1 MFDEI
6 ISFIKNLYPGEIPV
20 PLHAP
25 RFMGNEKKY
34 LLDCIDSTYVS
45 YVGKYVSQFEEK
57 IQKFTGSG
65 YAVAVVNGTEALHLA
80 LLLAGVKI
88 EDEVITQ
95 PLTFVATVNAISY
108 CGAFPIFVDV
118 EESTL
123 GLNPEALADF
133 LETHADLKEDGNCY
147 NKKTEKKI
155 SACVPMHTFGHPCR
169 IDHIVAICK
178 KYHIPVVEDAAEAL
192 GSFYKGQHAGTFG
205 HIGIFSFNGNK
216 PVTTGGGGII
226 LTNSQSIAQ
235 KARHLSTT
243 AKVPHRWEFN
253 HDQVGYNCRM
263 PNINAAIGCA
273 QMENFP
279 LILQDKR
286 DTARA
291 YSDYFKTI
299 DISFVTEPVEAKSN
313 YWLNAIILKNKT
325 ERNEFIQYANESGVQ
340 VRPVWTLMNHLPMFN
355 HCQCGPLDVAN
366 WLEDRVVNLPSSI
379 KQ

>member
-25 RFMGNEKKY
+25 RFRGNEKKY
-34 LLDCIDSTYVS
+34 LLECIDSTYVS
-45 YVGKYVSQFEEK
+45 YVGHYVSEFEEK

-80 LLLAGVKI
+80 LLLAGVKG

-95 PLTFVATVNAISY
+95 PLTFVATANAISY
-108 CGAFPIFVDV
+108 CGALPVFVDV
-118 EESTL
+118 EKSTL
-123 GLNPEALADF
+123 GLDPDALADF
-133 LETHADLKEDGNCY
+133 LETHAHIEEDGNCY
-147 NKKTEKKI
+147 NTTTGRRI
-155 SACVPMHTFGHPCR
+155 SACVPMHTFGHPCK
-169 IDHIVAICK
+169 IDHIVTICK

-192 GSFYKGQHAGTFG
+192 GSFYKGQHVGTFG
-205 HIGIFSFNGNK
+205 HLGILSFNGNK

-226 LTNSQSIAQ
+226 LTRSQNIAQ

-243 AKVPHRWEFN
+243 AKVPHNWEFN

-273 QMENFP
+273 QMENFSFF
-279 LILQDKR
+279 LQDKR
-286 DTARA
+286 DTAGI
-291 YSDYFKTI
+291 YSDFFHHLAVPI
-299 DISFVTEPVEAKSN
+299 VEEPPKAKSN

-366 WLEDRVVNLPSSI
+366 WLEDRVVNLPSSV